1 MDLEV
6 DIAAGSGAGNRK
18 GDKARPGPEVG
29 VGRTGGIGVL
39 SFREVDEEE
48 GG

>member
-6 DIAAGSGAGNRK
+6 DIAAGSGAGSRK
-18 GDKARPGPEVG
+18 GDKARPG
-29 VGRTGGIGVL
+29 VL
-39 SFREVDEEE
+39 SFRDVDEEE